1 MTAGQEKVGTP
12 AGGRSAAAPGWW
24 PVPPRPAV
32 ARPGERRLAVPGGA
46 IRRL

>member
-24 PVPPRPAV
+24 PVPPRPARRPPNGDSRCPV
-32 ARPGERRLAVPGGA
+32 ARSAD
-46 IRRL
+46 